1 VGPSVHIEE
10 PPVRSEEPSVPREE
24 FREFPHPLGFA
35 DKEHY
40 VNSLRDRA
48 GQGFFR
54 QSSHS
59 PLAAMIEA

>member
-1 VGPSVHIEE
+1 
-10 PPVRSEEPSVPREE
+10 VRSEEPSVPREE